1 MSNLA
6 AQVKLL
12 VVDDDPKIRWV
23 LRQGLEDDTYA
34 VLEAGDGHAAL
45 DAFEKHRPDLILMDV
60 KMPGMDGLE
69 AMTHIRK
76 LDNHVPVIVLS
87 AYPDAKIIVE
97 AMKNG
102 AVDFLIKPF
111 DIDVVKLVIQKTL
124 ERKGLLQEVASLK
137 QQLEASAAYRDFI
150 GESELI
156 GEIKRQIEQVAESE
170 LNILIEGES
179 GTGKEIVAR
188 LLHQRSNRLNGE
200 FIKVNCAALPEHLLE
215 SELFGYE
222 KGAFTGAVTSKVGRF
237 DLADGGTIFLDEI
250 GEMPLS
256 LQAKLLQVLEHKE
269 FFRVG
274 GKKTIRVDV
283 RIISATNIEM
293 QSNIDLKKFRGD
305 LYFRLNDVTISL
317 PPLRNRPGDLPML
330 YQHFMKKYAAQYGKD
345 PATLTPEMEHD
356 LDSYPWPGNVRE
368 LESFVKRMVVLG
380 YDHALRQLKGAGAF
394 SIPMSPPAQVA
405 RLAPAAGPGA
415 TSAMP
420 GTEQESPGFSLKK
433 ISQEAVARAEKH
445 AIRRAL
451 EETKWNKKKAAALL
465 EISYRSLLYKIKE
478 YAI

>member
-222 KGAFTGAVTSKVGRF
+222 KGEFTGAVTSKVGRF

-250 GEMPLS
+250 GEMPL
-256 LQAKLLQVLEHKE
+256 
-269 FFRVG
+269 
-274 GKKTIRVDV
+274 
-283 RIISATNIEM
+283 
-293 QSNIDLKKFRGD
+293 
-305 LYFRLNDVTISL
+305 
-317 PPLRNRPGDLPML
+317 
-330 YQHFMKKYAAQYGKD
+330 
-345 PATLTPEMEHD
+345 
-356 LDSYPWPGNVRE
+356 
-368 LESFVKRMVVLG
+368 
-380 YDHALRQLKGAGAF
+380 
-394 SIPMSPPAQVA
+394 
-405 RLAPAAGPGA
+405 
-415 TSAMP
+415 
-420 GTEQESPGFSLKK
+420 
-433 ISQEAVARAEKH
+433 
-445 AIRRAL
+445 
-451 EETKWNKKKAAALL
+451 
-465 EISYRSLLYKIKE
+465 
-478 YAI
+478 